1 MSEADAL
8 TQKKL
13 EAHRMVISS
22 TPHHNDGPEME
33 RLMAILFPHPRPQAA
48 NYGVYNLQG
57 TLLDDGHATEAG
69 AKLAAL
75 KLRRE
80 NNVPMV
86 IKLVTRS

>member
-1 MSEADAL
+1 MA
-8 TQKKL
+8 
-13 EAHRMVISS
+13 ISS
-22 TPHHNDGPEME
+22 LPQKNDSVEME
-33 RLMAILFPHPRPQAA
+33 RLMAMLFPHPQAA